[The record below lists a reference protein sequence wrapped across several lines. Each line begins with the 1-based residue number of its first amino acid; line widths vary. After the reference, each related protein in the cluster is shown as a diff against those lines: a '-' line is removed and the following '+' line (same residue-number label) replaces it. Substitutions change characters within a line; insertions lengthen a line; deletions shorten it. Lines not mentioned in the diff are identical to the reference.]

1 MVTYL
6 KSCVFRIDTKVE
18 WPYSPNQKEAL
29 GSPSL
34 NSSLRPSQL
43 Q

>member
-1 MVTYL
+1 MVINV
-6 KSCVFRIDTKVE
+6 KSCVFCIDTPVD

-34 NSSLRPSQL
+34 HSSLRSSQL

>member
-1 MVTYL
+1 MNL
-6 KSCVFRIDTKVE
+6 KSCVFCIDTTVD

-34 NSSLRPSQL
+34 NSSLRPSESQ
-43 Q
+43 